1 MFIISRI
8 VNSWWLK
15 LRSVMMVQM
24 VQKESNITSKKEFTR
39 NNSQANKICNSKE
52 ELIEMLRK
60 KSMGEK
66 IEIFH
71 YGF

>member
-1 MFIISRI
+1 
-8 VNSWWLK
+8 
-15 LRSVMMVQM
+15 MMVQM